1 MSKKSALP
9 KREEIAREYKW
20 AIEDMYK
27 DETAWKADY
36 ELAETMSTEFAEKFQ
51 GKICDCAENLLATLE
66 YSSKLNNIIEKLYVY
81 ANQKL
86 HENTADTKSQAMAGK
101 AQTLAVKS
109 ESAAAFVE
117 PEILACEPVLLKQ
130 FIDSE
135 ILKDY
140 RHMLSDLDRSREHIL
155 TAEMEELLSEI
166 GEFAGAAED
175 IFSMFNNAD
184 IKFPAIKDENGEDIT
199 ITHGRYSMLMESE
212 DRRVRK
218 EAFEGLYHTYDK
230 YKNTLAAIY
239 NASVK
244 KDAFYAKTRKYGS
257 TLEAKLDAN
266 YIPVSVYENLIEAV
280 HESLPAFYRYVALRK
295 KRLGV
300 DELHM
305 YDVYA
310 PLVSEVDMKVDYDK
324 AKKMV
329 KEGLAPMGA
338 DYIKALEEGFNNK
351 WIDVYENEGK
361 RSGAYSWG
369 AYGTHPYVLMNYNG
383 TLNHVFTL
391 AHEMGHA
398 LHSYYSDANQSY
410 HNAGYSIFVAEVAST
425 CNEALLIHYL
435 LEKTTDK
442 KEKAYLINYFL
453 EQFKGT
459 LFRQT
464 MFAEFEK
471 KTHELVEAGESLNVD
486 MLNEL
491 YRGLN
496 EQYFGPDMI
505 LDDEI
510 DLEWA
515 RIPHFYTPFYVYQ
528 YATGFS
534 AAIALSKRIRE
545 LGAEGVDD
553 YMKFLTGGGSKYPID
568 LLKLAGVD
576 MTSPQP
582 VRDAIKVFEDLV
594 AQLEELDV

>member
-1 MSKKSALP
+1 MSEKSALP
-9 KREEIAREYKW
+9 KRDEIATNYKW

-27 DETAWKADY
+27 DEAAWKADY
-36 ELAETMSTEFAEKFQ
+36 DTAEKMATGFAEEFQ
-51 GKICDCAENLLATLE
+51 GKICDSAENLLATLE
-66 YSSKLNNIIEKLYVY
+66 YGSKLNNIIEKLFVY

-101 AQTLAVKS
+101 AQTLAVKA
-109 ESAAAFVE
+109 ESATAFVE
-117 PEILACEPVLLKQ
+117 PEILACEPELLKRY
-130 FIDSE
+130 IDSE
-135 ILKDY
+135 VLKDY

-257 TLEAKLDAN
+257 TLEAKLDSN
-266 YIPVSVYENLIEAV
+266 NIPVSVYENLIEAV
-280 HESLPAFYRYVALRK
+280 HESLPVFHRYVALRK
-295 KRLGV
+295 KRLGLE
-300 DELHM
+300 ELHM

-310 PLVSEVDMKVDYDK
+310 PLVSEVDMKVDFEK
-324 AKKMV
+324 AKEIV

-338 DYIKALEEGFNNK
+338 DYINALAEGFNNK

-425 CNEALLIHYL
+425 CNEANLIHYL

-471 KTHELVEAGESLNVD
+471 KTHELVESGETLNVD

-545 LGAEGVDD
+545 LGAEGVAD

-582 VRDAIKVFEDLV
+582 VKDAIKVFEDLI